1 MRQQK
6 SSNISSPS
14 TSMPK
19 LRSLRYHD
27 VADVPSFGVAVGIA
41 VICLLTTASC
51 SQSASGSSQ
60 AGTQSVKQMVDHA
73 RVLLLPPM
81 KGGEGGWCVTLD
93 AGECPT
99 LSSPTALAPI
109 VAEDWSGGGPSVD
122 VGIVLTTNQVM
133 AVSVNDGPAVP
144 THTEQALPDGLRTAV
159 VKLSGG
165 PLRQVPG
172 IPGGVHNLPLR
183 SLRFTPLDGR
193 NKPISQIGHPSAPL
207 VFNVAGQRW
216 SQQASPPQGIC
227 EMSADHLGGLVFQG
241 GFVVSSSN
249 FHRVLVG
256 EPLLSCVSASF
267 TLERWPLIASVL
279 LDAAHPGSLPP
290 LLPAMQPLPG
300 HPGIFQG
307 PGVEGETIARRLP
320 RAWLVVAKGQGLS
333 QRLTLLE
340 HLRATIHL

>member
-1 MRQQK
+1 
-6 SSNISSPS
+6 
-14 TSMPK
+14 MPK
-19 LRSLRYHD
+19 LRTLRFHR
-27 VADVPSFGVAVGIA
+27 VAGTPSFGVAVGIA

-60 AGTQSVKQMVDHA
+60 AGTQGVKQEVGHE

-81 KGGEGGWCVTLD
+81 RGGEGGWCMTLD

-99 LSSPTALAPI
+99 LSAPTSLAPI

-122 VGIVLTTNQVM
+122 VGVVLTTNQVM
-133 AVSVNDGPAVP
+133 TVSVNDGPVVS
-144 THTEQALPDGLRTAV
+144 TRTEQALPDGLRTAV
-159 VKLSGG
+159 VKLFGG

-183 SLRFTPLDGR
+183 SLRFTPLDRR

-207 VFNVAGQRW
+207 VFNVAGRRW

-227 EMSADHLGGLVFQG
+227 EISAARLGGLVFQG

-249 FHRVLVG
+249 FHTVLVG

-267 TLERWPLIASVL
+267 SLERWPLIASVL
-279 LDAAHPGSLPP
+279 LSAAHPGSAPP
-290 LLPAMQPLPG
+290 SLPAMQPLSG

-320 RAWLVVAKGQGLS
+320 GAWLVVAKGQGLR

-340 HLRATIHL
+340 HLHVTMHL